1 MKLLIKILAIVFL
14 VAVSAEARPWIAL
27 FGSRDCEDCAA
38 LKAAWVRK
46 YNSPDSPVMV
56 FINIDM
62 KTNYR
67 FLNAV
72 EDDLETVAKGNT
84 FPVVLMGRE
93 MACGREGFDSLE
105 PRMMELVKQAPK
117 GGLFAG
123 IEAVADATEAPIV
136 EYNYSR
142 KKKKQDK
149 LSEPV
154 VEQTQESDTVG
165 GTSSAAEASAKT
177 SLLFFRQPGCK
188 KCERQ
193 SREFSLLEEAVQG
206 LTVDE
211 FDVTTL
217 EGQAMLSRARNAFA
231 IPQTDENLA
240 PMVVW
245 TDGYVTGR
253 LATAKELTEALKN
266 AKGPLFWKAPL
277 TQEELNGEKSRLEAF
292 IGATRWLSVV
302 GGGLVDGINP
312 CAFATSIFL
321 ISYLLYLKRRRR
333 QIIIVGAGF
342 CLGVFLTYFLYGIVL
357 SVVLRQ
363 LQEIHWLKVLIYGV
377 FGLVGF
383 VRCVRHLRDAVRY
396 RTTGKASDMDMG
408 LSKETHRGIHEKI
421 RKFTVVHEWL
431 LGPAAVL
438 LGGIVSSMELAC
450 TGQVYFPV
458 LMALASLGINVRFL
472 LFLFLYNICFIAPLA
487 VITVLAAY
495 GVGAKALGE
504 WAKKHVYATK
514 LIMAALFAV
523 LGGLMIALAVM
534 G

>member
-1 MKLLIKILAIVFL
+1 M
-14 VAVSAEARPWIAL
+14 
-27 FGSRDCEDCAA
+27 
-38 LKAAWVRK
+38 
-46 YNSPDSPVMV
+46 
-56 FINIDM
+56 
-62 KTNYR
+62 
-67 FLNAV
+67 
-72 EDDLETVAKGNT
+72 
-84 FPVVLMGRE
+84 
-93 MACGREGFDSLE
+93 
-105 PRMMELVKQAPK
+105 
-117 GGLFAG
+117 
-123 IEAVADATEAPIV
+123 
-136 EYNYSR
+136 
-142 KKKKQDK
+142 
-149 LSEPV
+149 
-154 VEQTQESDTVG
+154 
-165 GTSSAAEASAKT
+165 
-177 SLLFFRQPGCK
+177 
-188 KCERQ
+188 
-193 SREFSLLEEAVQG
+193 
-206 LTVDE
+206 
-211 FDVTTL
+211 
-217 EGQAMLSRARNAFA
+217 
-231 IPQTDENLA
+231 
-240 PMVVW
+240 
-245 TDGYVTGR
+245 
-253 LATAKELTEALKN
+253 ELTEALKN
-266 AKGPLFWKAPL
+266 AKGPLFWKSPL

-333 QIIIVGAGF
+333 QMIIVGAGF
-342 CLGVFLTYFLYGIVL
+342 CLGVLLTYFLYGIVL

-383 VRCVRHLRDAVRY
+383 VLCVLHLRDAVRY
-396 RTTGKASDMDMG
+396 PKTGKASDMDMG

-458 LMALASLGINVRFL
+458 LMALASLGINARFL
-472 LFLFLYNICFIAPLA
+472 LFLFLYNVCFIAPLA